1 MEYIQDQKKVNRTI
15 LLFACCY
22 MVSYITRINFGA
34 VILDMVTST
43 GIAKSLLSLS
53 VTGSFITYGAGQII
67 SGVCGDKFSPK
78 KLLLLG
84 LGVTSLMNLLIP
96 LCPNAYW
103 MLGVWCI
110 NGFAQAF
117 MWPPMVRMMAIFF
130 TPEDYNRSIV
140 RANWGASVG
149 TILVY
154 LVAPILISFFSWR
167 AMFVFS
173 AICGILMMFVWY
185 KGSPDIPAGTVFS
198 QHKQSAGNTAGL
210 FSPLLLVIMLSIV
223 LMGML
228 RDGVTTWMPTF
239 ISDTCGLGNNISIL
253 TGVILPIFTIISLNI
268 SARLYAKKFSN
279 PVLCSGVI
287 FAVGC
292 VASLVLY
299 FLSDK
304 NIAVLS
310 VLFTALLTGSMHGV
324 NLILIG
330 MIPPYFAK
338 SGNVSTASGVLN
350 SCVYIGSA
358 ISTYGIAVL
367 SESMGWEKTLLV
379 WFVIAALGTSLCF
392 ASTKPWK
399 KQMEA
404 DEE

>member
-1 MEYIQDQKKVNRTI
+1 MEYIQDKKKVNRTI

-34 VILDMVTST
+34 VILEMATNT

-67 SGVCGDKFSPK
+67 SGICGDKFSPK

-84 LGVTSLMNLLIP
+84 LGVTNLMNLLIP

-117 MWPPMVRMMAIFF
+117 MWPPMVRMMATFF

-173 AICGILMMFVWY
+173 AVCGIIMMLVWQ
-185 KGSPDIPAGTVFS
+185 KGSPDIPAGTVFVQS
-198 QHKQSAGNTAGL
+198 KKQTGSAAGL

-253 TGVILPIFTIISLNI
+253 TGVILPVFTIVSLNI
-268 SARLYAKKFSN
+268 SARLYAKKFDN

-292 VASLVLY
+292 VASLALY

-330 MIPPYFAK
+330 MIPPFFAK
-338 SGNVSTASGVLN
+338 RGNVSTASGVLN

-367 SESMGWEKTLLV
+367 SDKIGWEKTLLV
-379 WFVIAALGTSLCF
+379 WFGIAALGTVLCF
-392 ASTKPWK
+392 VCTNPWK
-399 KQMEA
+399 KQMKA
-404 DEE
+404 EE